1 MDSVY
6 CKFSF
11 LPSIFSAGTPA
22 PLGIHSGTPK
32 RTDLLAEVDDGDL
45 MIICAALG
53 LQLPALRSVDRRA
66 LRDAAVPA
74 IAAGVLALAPL
85 SSVAAADPKD
95 IDPIGKS
102 IFEYNCAACHRGGQ
116 NIIMP
121 EKTLEREDLEQYL
134 DGGFN
139 EKAVIRQVTNG
150 KNAMPA
156 FGGRLSGDDIANV
169 AAYVISTANAG
180 WD

>member
-1 MDSVY
+1 MIS
-6 CKFSF
+6 
-11 LPSIFSAGTPA
+11 FSA
-22 PLGIHSGTPK
+22 
-32 RTDLLAEVDDGDL
+32 
-45 MIICAALG
+45 AALG
-53 LQLPALRSVDRRA
+53 FQLPALPALDRRA
-66 LRDAAVPA
+66 LRDAAVP
-74 IAAGVLALAPL
+74 VLAAAVILAPL
-85 SSVAAADPKD
+85 SSVATAADPKD
-95 IDPIGKS
+95 VDPIGKS

-156 FGGRLSGDDIANV
+156 FGGRLPDDDIANV
-169 AAYVISTANAG
+169 AAFVISTSRAG
-180 WD
+180 WN

>member
-1 MDSVY
+1 M
-6 CKFSF
+6 
-11 LPSIFSAGTPA
+11 
-22 PLGIHSGTPK
+22 
-32 RTDLLAEVDDGDL
+32 
-45 MIICAALG
+45 
-53 LQLPALRSVDRRA
+53 
-66 LRDAAVPA
+66 RDAAMP
-74 IAAGVLALAPL
+74 VLAAAVILAPL
-85 SSVAAADPKD
+85 PSFAADPKD
-95 IDPIGKS
+95 VDPIGKS

-156 FGGRLSGDDIANV
+156 FGGRLPDDDIANV
-169 AAYVISTANAG
+169 AAFVISTSRAG
-180 WD
+180 WN

>member
-1 MDSVY
+1 MIS
-6 CKFSF
+6 
-11 LPSIFSAGTPA
+11 FSA
-22 PLGIHSGTPK
+22 
-32 RTDLLAEVDDGDL
+32 
-45 MIICAALG
+45 AALG
-53 LQLPALRSVDRRA
+53 FQLPALPALDRRA
-66 LRDAAVPA
+66 LRDAAVPV
-74 IAAGVLALAPL
+74 AAAAVLALAPL
-85 SSVAAADPKD
+85 SSFAADPNV
-95 IDPIGKS
+95 DPVGKS

-156 FGGRLSGDDIANV
+156 FGGRLPDDDIANV
-169 AAYVISTANAG
+169 AAFVIDTSRAG
-180 WD
+180 WNR

>member
-1 MDSVY
+1 
-6 CKFSF
+6 
-11 LPSIFSAGTPA
+11 
-22 PLGIHSGTPK
+22 
-32 RTDLLAEVDDGDL
+32 

-66 LRDAAVPA
+66 LRDAAVP
-74 IAAGVLALAPL
+74 VLAAAVILAPL
-85 SSVAAADPKD
+85 SSVAAEKD
-95 IDPIGKS
+95 VDPIGKS

-156 FGGRLSGDDIANV
+156 FGGRLPDDDIANV
-169 AAYVISTANAG
+169 AACVLSTSRAG
-180 WD
+180 WN